1 VSPAK
6 LQSKA
11 VSSTIK
17 MIYLF
22 KLICI

>member
-6 LQSKA
+6 LHSKA
-11 VSSTIK
+11 ANSTIK
-17 MIYLF
+17 MIFLF